1 MNELKLSKDINQ
13 IEFEIQ
19 HYKQVAG
26 QSIWEIGRR
35 LNHVKDHDL
44 VHGEFNGWLKSI
56 GLNYPE
62 ANRMMN
68 VAKELP
74 NLSTLKDLGSTAL
87 YLIATLPDEE
97 KQEQLQKV
105 EQGDSPTVKE
115 LRELKRQLK
124 EREKDVEA
132 LKADYRMKEVE
143 INQLK
148 EQPPREVVP
157 EDYERIKREIQ
168 ELQSNNQSLSDQIK
182 QMKSQREEEDRNSR
196 KYREL
201 TQSIQ
206 EMEGKMNRT
215 QKLIATQKQVYE
227 LVDLSKELLTK
238 ITPIPYLVDAE
249 FVRENEVAKRELM
262 NIADQTNKF
271 LDNLNEILKENR
283 IIEGVIINE

>member
-1 MNELKLSKDINQ
+1 MNELTLSTDLKQ
-13 IEFEIQ
+13 IELEIQ
-19 HYKQVAG
+19 HHKQVAG

-35 LNHVKDHDL
+35 LNHVKEHDL
-44 VHGEFNGWLKSI
+44 VHGEFMDWYLSMGIDKDFASKS
-56 GLNYPE
+56 
-62 ANRMMN
+62 MN
-68 VAKELP
+68 IAKKLP
-74 NLSTLKDLGSTAL
+74 NFETLRNLGATAL
-87 YLIATLPDEE
+87 NLIATLPDEE

-115 LRELKRQLK
+115 LREIKRQLK
-124 EREKDVEA
+124 QKDE
-132 LKADYRMKEVE
+132 
-143 INQLK
+143 
-148 EQPPREVVP
+148 
-157 EDYERIKREIQ
+157 
-168 ELQSNNQSLSDQIK
+168 QIK
-182 QMKSQREEEDRNSR
+182 QKDNEILELKNQPKPQPIIKTVEIEKEVIPSDYEQLKSANERLKRLQEEHEQLLAERQEHEEKSV
-196 KYREL
+196 KYDQL

-227 LVDLSKELLTK
+227 LVDLSKDLLTK

-271 LDNLNEILKENR
+271 LNNLNEILKENR